1 MRVPDE
7 SLAPLLPAAEAKLTS
22 STLGKR
28 IILGIR
34 ELIFKLTERVE
45 RARGS
50 ERAGELRRAPPEV
63 GLREEGRRPR

>member
-28 IILGIR
+28 II
-34 ELIFKLTERVE
+34 
-45 RARGS
+45 
-50 ERAGELRRAPPEV
+50 RRAPPEV

>member
-34 ELIFKLTERVE
+34 ELIFKLTER
-45 RARGS
+45 AS
-50 ERAGELRRAPPEV
+50 E
-63 GLREEGRRPR
+63 